1 MVTFDDGRAP
11 EIVPTDSGGKFDVKN
26 FGRSAC
32 SFQPMTLTHPPLA
45 LGGKFRLQLPL
56 VKEETREVEAVVA
69 RQQFKLKD
77 RPMSDC
83 EATGVFTHA
92 DGTITR
98 ISGRLDAQGCLP
110 LLLPHGCISE
120 YRALTTVIADDG
132 KTRIQVVV
140 PASPF
145 AVPAR
150 APGSTPIQAQVSR
163 GVAQNSSRI
172 EFLNFCAG
180 TNVVFL
186 ADVSGSMEGDKL
198 VVLKRTL
205 HKALDEVP
213 NHRQTIALQA
223 WNDGVNWFR
232 SKLPASQSSAAFA
245 GRLGSV
251 SAASKIPEELC
262 DTVLG
267 RIGEMY
273 RDPVMAA
280 DGYTYAVPMHS
291 TSYVHYTRCRYERSA
306 IEAWLA
312 SNGTSPKDKSPLA
325 NKQLI
330 PNRDMYPPST
340 CQLTIRP
347 HHDAPPLWHPTPP
360 QAKARFCLP

>member
-11 EIVPTDSGGKFDVKN
+11 EIVPTDSGGKFDVKK
-26 FGRSAC
+26 FGRSEC
-32 SFQPMTLTHPPLA
+32 SFQPMTLTHPPLV

-69 RQQFKLKD
+69 RQEFKLND
-77 RPMSDC
+77 QPMSDC

-92 DGTITR
+92 DGRITS

-132 KTRIQVVV
+132 KSRIQVVV

-150 APGSTPIQAQVSR
+150 EKGSPASQAQVSR

-172 EFLNFCAG
+172 EFLNFCTG
-180 TNVVFL
+180 TNIIFL
-186 ADVSGSMEGDKL
+186 ADVSGSMAGSKL
-198 VVLKRTL
+198 EVVKRTL
-205 HKALDEVP
+205 RKALDEVP
-213 NHRQTIALQA
+213 NCRQTIALQA
-223 WNDGVNWFR
+223 WNGGIQWFR
-232 SKLPASQSSAAFA
+232 SKLPASQPSAAFA
-245 GRLGSV
+245 GRLGSAP
-251 SAASKIPEELC
+251 AASKVPEELC

-267 RIGEMY
+267 RMGELY

-280 DGYTYAVPMHS
+280 DGYTYAVPDAFNFFYSSHAEQI
-291 TSYVHYTRCRYERSA
+291 R
-306 IEAWLA
+306 
-312 SNGTSPKDKSPLA
+312 
-325 NKQLI
+325 
-330 PNRDMYPPST
+330 
-340 CQLTIRP
+340 TIR
-347 HHDAPPLWHPTPP
+347 H
-360 QAKARFCLP
+360 